1 MGWDGMDCREA
12 MRRWLAVNVPDAGKT
27 GFFTEGRRVI
37 RQHPRCHGPPN
48 ADDPRVIEFLEGVR
62 RVSPHAEPILVIS
75 LTAILGLLIGSVKV
89 RGIKLGVAGMLF
101 SGLFLGHLGL
111 KLDPHLMSFLK
122 EFGLALFVFTV
133 GLQLGPGFFNS
144 LRKDGLK
151 LNALSM
157 TIVLSGAV
165 LVFVLG
171 HFLLGWNA
179 GVLAGV
185 FAGATTNTPSLGAAQ
200 QAMAG
205 EADLS
210 AQAAMAYA
218 VAYPFGVL
226 GIILVILL
234 IRVMFRIDP
243 QRELEE
249 LKQLMSLGAREP
261 QRASLR
267 VENPNLDGV
276 AIRSVPGLGDDG
288 AVVSRIRR
296 KDEEQARSATGE
308 TLLQVGDVIL
318 AVGTPEQLQRATLSI
333 GSRVD
338 EDLRKAPGNIVA
350 KRVLVTH
357 RDVIG
362 KTIAATRISERFG
375 VTVSRV
381 SRQDMILTAIPE
393 LKLQFGDMLNIVG
406 EEASIDG
413 AAKVLGNSVR
423 QLNETSFASIFIGIT
438 VGILFGLYP
447 WSLPGMPVPLR
458 LGLAGGPLIIAILM
472 GRMGRI
478 GPLVIHMPINANTAF
493 RELGIIFF
501 LACVGLGAGAE
512 FVETAFSSTGFRWML
527 MGAVVTAAPLLLAGF
542 IGRRFMKV
550 NYVTLCGV
558 LAGSMTDPPAL
569 AFSTKLT
576 NSDYP
581 SLAYAN
587 VYPLTMLMRILVAQI
602 AVLWLC

>member
-1 MGWDGMDCREA
+1 
-12 MRRWLAVNVPDAGKT
+12 MRCQRP
-27 GFFTEGRRVI
+27 
-37 RQHPRCHGPPN
+37 
-48 ADDPRVIEFLEGVR
+48 ADDDDRPVTEFLEQIK

-101 SGLFLGHLGL
+101 SGLLLGHLGL
-111 KLDPHLMSFLK
+111 TLDPHLMSFLK

-144 LRKDGLK
+144 LKKDGLK
-151 LNALSM
+151 LNALAM
-157 TIVLSGAV
+157 TIVLSGAL
-165 LVFVLG
+165 LVFVMG
-171 HFLLGWNA
+171 HYLLGWNA
-179 GVLAGV
+179 GVLAGI
-185 FAGATTNTPSLGAAQ
+185 FSGATTNTPSLGAAQ
-200 QAMAG
+200 QAMADKT
-205 EADLS
+205 DLA
-210 AQAAMAYA
+210 AQASMAYA

-234 IRVMFRIDP
+234 IRVLFRIDP
-243 QRELEE
+243 KQELED
-249 LKQLMSLGAREP
+249 LKRQMALGVREP

-267 VENPNLDGV
+267 VENPNLEGV

-288 AVVSRIRR
+288 AVVSRVRR
-296 KDEEQARSATGE
+296 KDDAEVRSATGE
-308 TLLQVGDVIL
+308 TTLHLGDVIL
-318 AVGTPEQLQRATLSI
+318 AVGTSEQLERATLSV

-350 KRVLVTH
+350 KRVIVTH
-357 RDVIG
+357 KDMIG

-381 SRQDMILTAIPE
+381 SRQDMILTAIPD

-406 EEASIDG
+406 EEASIDS

-447 WSLPGMPVPLR
+447 WPLPGMPVPLR

-501 LACVGLGAGAE
+501 LACVGLGAGGK
-512 FVETAFSSTGFRWML
+512 FVETAFSATGFRWML
-527 MGAVVTAAPLLLAGF
+527 MGAVVTTVPLLIAGF
-542 IGRRFMKV
+542 IGRRLMKV
-550 NYVTLCGV
+550 NYVTLSGV

>member
-1 MGWDGMDCREA
+1 M
-12 MRRWLAVNVPDAGKT
+12 
-27 GFFTEGRRVI
+27 TEL
-37 RQHPRCHGPPN
+37 
-48 ADDPRVIEFLEGVR
+48 LEQIKQ
-62 RVSPHAEPILVIS
+62 VSPHAEPILVIS

-101 SGLFLGHLGL
+101 SGLLLGHLGL
-111 KLDPHLMSFLK
+111 TLDPHLMSFLK

-144 LRKDGLK
+144 LKKDGLK
-151 LNALSM
+151 LNGLAL
-157 TIVLSGAV
+157 TIVLSGAL

-171 HFLLGWNA
+171 HYLLGWNA

-185 FAGATTNTPSLGAAQ
+185 FSGSTTNTPSLGAAQ
-200 QAMAG
+200 QAMG
-205 EADLS
+205 GKPDLAS
-210 AQAAMAYA
+210 QAAMAYA
-218 VAYPFGVL
+218 VAYPFGVV

-234 IRVMFRIDP
+234 IRMLFRIDP
-243 QRELEE
+243 RQELEE
-249 LKQLMSLGAREP
+249 LRRQMSLGVREP

-267 VENPNLDGV
+267 VDNPNLDGV
-276 AIRSVPGLGDDG
+276 AIRAVPGLGDDG

-296 KDEEQARSATGE
+296 RDDAEVRSATGE
-308 TLLQVGDVIL
+308 TLLHVGDVIL
-318 AVGTPEQLQRATLSI
+318 AVGTPEQLERATLSI
-333 GSRVD
+333 GTRVD

-350 KRVLVTH
+350 KRVIVTH
-357 RDVIG
+357 KDMIG

-381 SRQDMILTAIPE
+381 SRQDMILTAIPD

-413 AAKVLGNSVR
+413 AARVLGNSVR

-447 WSLPGMPVPLR
+447 WPLPGMPVPLR

-501 LACVGLGAGAE
+501 LACVGLGAGGK
-512 FVETAFSSTGFRWML
+512 FVETAFSATGLRWML
-527 MGAVVTAAPLLLAGF
+527 MGAVVTTVPLLIAGF
-542 IGRRFMKV
+542 IGRKFMKV

>member
-1 MGWDGMDCREA
+1 MIW
-12 MRRWLAVNVPDAGKT
+12 
-27 GFFTEGRRVI
+27 
-37 RQHPRCHGPPN
+37 
-48 ADDPRVIEFLEGVR
+48 RVIEFLEGIKK
-62 RVSPHAEPILVIS
+62 VSPHAEPILVIS
-75 LTAILGLLIGSVKV
+75 LTAILGLLIGSIKI

-101 SGLFLGHLGL
+101 SGLLLGHFGL
-111 KLDPHLMSFLK
+111 TLEKELLSFLK

-144 LRKDGLK
+144 LKKDGLK
-151 LNALSM
+151 LNALAVL
-157 TIVLSGAV
+157 IVLSGAF
-165 LVFVLG
+165 LTFVLG
-171 HFLLGWNA
+171 HFLLGWET

-185 FAGATTNTPSLGAAQ
+185 FSGSTTNTPSLGAAQ
-200 QAMAG
+200 QAMSTAG
-205 EADLS
+205 NADS
-210 AQAAMAYA
+210 ASKAAMAYA
-218 VAYPFGVL
+218 VAYPFGVM
-226 GIILVILL
+226 GIILVMIL
-234 IRVMFRIDP
+234 IRVIFRIDP
-243 QRELEE
+243 KQELLS
-249 LKQLMSLGAREP
+249 LKQQLSQGTSEP

-267 VENPNLDGV
+267 VENPNLAGV
-276 AIRSVPGLGDDG
+276 AIRNVPGLGDDG

-296 KDEEQARSATGE
+296 KDETEVGIATGE
-308 TLLQVGDVIL
+308 TVLQVGDVIL
-318 AVGTPEQLQRATLSI
+318 AVGSPEQLERATLGI

-338 EDLRKAPGNIVA
+338 EDLRKAPGNVTA
-350 KRVLVTH
+350 KRVIVTH
-357 RDVIG
+357 KDMIG
-362 KTIAATRISERFG
+362 KTIAATRITERFG

-381 SRQDMILTAIPE
+381 SRQDMILTAMPD

-406 EEASIDG
+406 EEAAINQ
-413 AAKVLGNSVR
+413 AASVLGNSVH

-447 WSLPGMPVPLR
+447 WPLPGMPVPLR

-472 GRMGRI
+472 GRLGRV

-501 LACVGLGAGAE
+501 LACVGLGAGGK
-512 FVETAFSSTGFRWML
+512 FVETAFSATGLQWMA
-527 MGAVVTAAPLLLAGF
+527 MGAVVTTVPLLIAGI
-542 IGRRFMKV
+542 IGRKVMKI
-550 NYVTLCGV
+550 NYLTLSGV

>member
-1 MGWDGMDCREA
+1 MLGFSEH
-12 MRRWLAVNVPDAGKT
+12 MRCQLARYGNHGGVNGIL
-27 GFFTEGRRVI
+27 ENI
-37 RQHPRCHGPPN
+37 RQ
-48 ADDPRVIEFLEGVR
+48 
-62 RVSPHAEPILVIS
+62 VSPHAEPILVIS

-101 SGLFLGHLGL
+101 SGLLLGHFGL
-111 KLDPHLMSFLK
+111 TLDPHLMAFLK

-144 LRKDGLK
+144 LKKDGLK
-151 LNALSM
+151 LNALAVLV
-157 TIVLSGAV
+157 VLSGAL
-165 LVFVLG
+165 LVFVFG
-171 HFLLGWNA
+171 RFLLGWNA
-179 GVLAGV
+179 GALAGI
-185 FAGATTNTPSLGAAQ
+185 FSGATTNTPSLGAAQ
-200 QAMAG
+200 QAMSTAG
-205 EADLS
+205 KADLAS
-210 AQAAMAYA
+210 QAAMAYA
-218 VAYPFGVL
+218 VAYPFGVM
-226 GIILVILL
+226 GIILVMILL
-234 IRVMFRIDP
+234 RVMFRIDP
-243 QRELEE
+243 AKELAE
-249 LKQLMSLGAREP
+249 LKERMSLGVREP
-261 QRASLR
+261 MRASLR
-267 VENPNLDGV
+267 VENPNLAGV
-276 AIRSVPGLGDDG
+276 SIRNVPGLGDDG

-296 KDEEQARSATGE
+296 RDEEEVRSATGD
-308 TLLQVGDVIL
+308 TVLYAGDVIL
-318 AVGTPEQLQRATLSI
+318 AVGTPEQLEKAVLSI

-350 KRVLVTH
+350 KRIIVTH
-357 RDVIG
+357 KDMIG
-362 KTIAATRISERFG
+362 KTIAATRVSERFG

-381 SRQDMILTAIPE
+381 SRQDMILTAIPD

-406 EEASIDG
+406 EEAAINE

-447 WSLPGMPVPLR
+447 WPLPGMPVPLR

-472 GRMGRI
+472 GRLGRV

-501 LACVGLGAGAE
+501 LACVGLGAGGK
-512 FVETAFSSTGFRWML
+512 FVETAFSATGLTWMA
-527 MGAVVTAAPLLLAGF
+527 MGAAVTVLPLLLAG
-542 IGRRFMKV
+542 IVGRKFMGV
-550 NYVTLCGV
+550 NYLTLAGV

-587 VYPLTMLMRILVAQI
+587 VYPLTMLLRILVAQI